1 MSYSHIMCADNE
13 INTGICEYMNTVYVI
28 PKMQPIHKTCSFIFT
43 KLYYK
48 KKVFIY
54 QKIKRTSNLNRYDTW
69 SPFPNPSPVWFSSR
83 TQHKQ
88 PR

>member
-1 MSYSHIMCADNE
+1 MCADNE

-48 KKVFIY
+48 NKGLYLSENKTDEQFE
-54 QKIKRTSNLNRYDTW
+54 
-69 SPFPNPSPVWFSSR
+69 
-83 TQHKQ
+83 
-88 PR
+88 

>member
-48 KKVFIY
+48 NKGLYLSENKTDEQFE
-54 QKIKRTSNLNRYDTW
+54 
-69 SPFPNPSPVWFSSR
+69 
-83 TQHKQ
+83 
-88 PR
+88 